1 MKERILVIDDDE
13 GMRDACSQI
22 LSREKYIIRLGA
34 TGEEGLELLRE
45 ENFDLLVIDLKLPGI
60 SGMEVLRKSKE
71 DNPDVP
77 VIMITGYAT
86 VETAIEAM
94 KIGAFDYLVKPFSP
108 DELRVVV
115 KKALNNRKLILENI
129 YLKQELELSVEHG
142 FVVGDSSAMQ
152 GVMEL
157 VNKVSAT
164 DTTVLI
170 TGESGTGKEVI
181 ARMIHKLSD
190 RRNNPFVVVDCGAL
204 VESLFESELF
214 GHEKGSFTGAIATKH
229 GKFEIANGGTIFLDE
244 VSNISLNIQ
253 AKLLRVI
260 QEKEVTRVGSLRT
273 IKIDVRIIAA
283 TNKDLSEYVSEG
295 KFREDLYYRLN
306 VVPINVPPLRHRKGD
321 VPLLAMHFLEKYK
334 KKVKK
339 NVSSISKQAMRAL
352 IEYDWPG
359 NVRELENTIERA
371 VVLSKGNII
380 EPADLI
386 YHGLSVKGIQFNPLV
401 TGFKSLEEIEKEYI
415 NRMLEAFHNNKT
427 KVAEMLG
434 IDRKTLRAKM
444 KKYKLE

>member
-1 MKERILVIDDDE
+1 MKNRILVIDDDE
-13 GMRDACSQI
+13 GIREACSTV
-22 LSREKYIIRLGA
+22 LERERYIPVLA
-34 TGEEGLELLRE
+34 ETGEMGLELLKKE
-45 ENFDLLVIDLKLPGI
+45 DFDLVIVDLKLPGI
-60 SGMEVLRKSKE
+60 SGMDVLKRSRE
-71 DNPDVP
+71 DNPEIP

-86 VETAIEAM
+86 VETAVEAM
-94 KIGAFDYLVKPFSP
+94 KAGAFDYLVKPFSP

-115 KKALNNRKLILENI
+115 KKALNNRRLILENI
-129 YLKQELELSVEHG
+129 YLKQELDLRTEYD
-142 FVVGDSSAMQ
+142 FIVGESSAMQ
-152 GVMEL
+152 VVMEL
-157 VNKVSAT
+157 VKKVSVT

-170 TGESGTGKEVI
+170 TGESGVGKEVI
-181 ARMIHKLSD
+181 ARIIHKLSE

-229 GKFEIANGGTIFLDE
+229 GRFEIANGGTIFLDE
-244 VSNISLNIQ
+244 VSNISLNVQ

-260 QEKEVTRVGSLRT
+260 QEKEITRVGSSRV
-273 IKIDVRIIAA
+273 IKIDVRIVAA
-283 TNKDLSEYVSEG
+283 TNKDLSEYVNEG

-306 VVPINVPPLRHRKGD
+306 VVPIHVPPLRQRKGD
-321 VPLLAMHFLEKYK
+321 IPLLAMYFLEKYRK
-334 KKVKK
+334 KIKK
-339 NVSSISKQAMRAL
+339 NVTGISKQAMKTL

-371 VVLSKGNII
+371 VVLSKGNEI
-380 EPADLI
+380 EPAELI
-386 YHGLSVKGIQFNPLV
+386 YHGLAVKGMQFNPLIA
-401 TGFKSLEEIEKEYI
+401 GFKSLEEIEKEYI
-415 NRMLEAFHNNKT
+415 SRMLEVFHKNKS

>member
-1 MKERILVIDDDE
+1 VIDDDE
-13 GMRDACSQI
+13 GMRDACRQ
-22 LSREKYIIRLGA
+22 LLERERYIVYLA
-34 TGEEGLELLRE
+34 ETGEEGLQILRKE
-45 ENFDLLVIDLKLPGI
+45 DFDLVIADLKLPGI
-60 SGMEVLRKSKE
+60 SGIDVLKRSRE
-71 DNPDVP
+71 ENPDVP

-86 VETAIEAM
+86 VETAVEAM
-94 KIGAFDYLVKPFSP
+94 KLGAFDYLVKPFSA

-129 YLKQELELSVEHG
+129 YLKQELALRMEHD
-142 FVVGDSSAMQ
+142 FVVGESSAMQ
-152 GVMEL
+152 VVMEL
-157 VNKVSAT
+157 VRKVSAT

-170 TGESGTGKEVI
+170 TGESGTGKEVV

-190 RRNNPFVVVDCGAL
+190 RKDNPFVVVDCGAL
-204 VESLFESELF
+204 VENLFESELF

-229 GKFEIANGGTIFLDE
+229 GRFEIANGGTIFLDE

-260 QEKEVTRVGSLRT
+260 QEKEVTRVGSSRT

-283 TNKDLSEYVSEG
+283 TNKDLSEYVKQN

-306 VVPINVPPLRHRKGD
+306 VVPINIPPLRFRKGD
-321 VPLLAMHFLEKYK
+321 IPLLAMHFLEKYN

-339 NVSSISKQAMRAL
+339 NIVGISKQAMKAL

-371 VVLSKGNII
+371 VVLSKSNVI

-386 YHGLSVKGIQFNPLV
+386 YHGLSVKGVQFNPLV

-415 NRMLEAFHNNKT
+415 GRMLEAFHNNKS

-444 KKYKLE
+444 KKYNLE